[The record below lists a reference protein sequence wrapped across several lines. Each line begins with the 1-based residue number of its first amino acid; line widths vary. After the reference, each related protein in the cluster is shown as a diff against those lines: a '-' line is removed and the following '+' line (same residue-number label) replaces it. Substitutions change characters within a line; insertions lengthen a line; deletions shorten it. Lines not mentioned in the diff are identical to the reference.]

1 MHALVITVEIDAAQG
16 DKATEM
22 LHSTVVPDVKQ
33 TPGFVS
39 GTWARSEDG
48 TRGHSLVIFENEAAA
63 KAALSQ
69 SRQGPPPG
77 ASVKILYAEVYEVL
91 AQA

>member
-1 MHALVITVEIDAAQG
+1 MHAVVATVEIDTAQA
-16 DKATEM
+16 DKAQEM

-48 TRGHSLVIFENEAAA
+48 TKGHSLVLFENEDAA
-63 KAALSQ
+63 KAALAQ
-69 SRQGPPPG
+69 ARQGPPPG
-77 ASVKILYAEVYEVL
+77 APVKMLYAEVYEVL

>member
-1 MHALVITVEIDAAQG
+1 MHALVITVGIDADRADQ
-16 DKATEM
+16 ATAM
-22 LHSTVVPDVKQ
+22 LHDQVVPDVKA

-48 TRGHSLVIFENEAAA
+48 TRGHSVVLFESEDTAQ
-63 KAALSQ
+63 AALAQ
-69 SRQGPPPG
+69 AKQGPPPE
-77 ASVKILYAEVYEVL
+77 APVKILYAEVYEVL

>member
-1 MHALVITVEIDAAQG
+1 MHAVVATVEIDTAHA
-16 DKATEM
+16 DKAQEM
-22 LHSTVVPDVKQ
+22 LHSTVVPDVKA

-48 TRGHSLVIFENEAAA
+48 TRGHSLVLFENEETA
-63 KAALSQ
+63 KAALAQ
-69 SRQGPPPG
+69 AKQGPPPG
-77 ASVKILYAEVYEVL
+77 APMKILYAEVYEVL